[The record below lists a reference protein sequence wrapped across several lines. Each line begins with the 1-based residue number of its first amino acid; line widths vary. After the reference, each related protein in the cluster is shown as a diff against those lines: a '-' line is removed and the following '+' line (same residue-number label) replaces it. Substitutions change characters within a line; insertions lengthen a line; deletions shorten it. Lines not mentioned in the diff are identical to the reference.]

1 MRMITLA
8 ALAALMATPAL
19 AQTTY
24 QAPAAPGPIAPV
36 VDPLSTGTVVNP
48 DRPAPVGGVGRN
60 TVETEIDS
68 AKGGNAAMPS
78 RLNPNLGNTSGA
90 RRTEPGPTTSNRTAR
105 GQPPRAVPRC
115 GPPSA
120 LSRLALAGQRF
131 VR

>member
-19 AQTTY
+19 AQTIY

-78 RLNPNLGNTSGA
+78 RLNPNLGNTSG
-90 RRTEPGPTTSNRTAR
+90 GPSN
-105 GQPPRAVPRC
+105 
-115 GPPSA
+115 
-120 LSRLALAGQRF
+120 
-131 VR
+131 